1 MWDGFIG
8 KHIRRSDRNILLTN
22 LGLLLIP
29 LTICLMNQRYWYN
42 FFLGPFPVEQQ
53 TLFSIKNPDTEG
65 KYFLSIEGEKS
76 VQTGLQE
83 ITKRVK
89 KGTSQV
95 VSSEVSANYLALKL
109 GQKILIVKADGN
121 NANTTKFQGAL
132 VNIPE
137 DIQNKLIGK
146 LEAENP
152 SLKEVFL
159 PFMLRD
165 DNFRFG
171 GYFGLAIGL
180 PCLILG
186 VWNLQNVFRRWNSPE
201 QHPIGK
207 KLAKFGDSPE
217 QFAAQINSEVQ
228 PGIPNYSLGSLL
240 ITPSWLFRK
249 KSFGLDI
256 MKLDQV
262 VWVYQKVTQHK
273 RNGVHAGTTYTAV
286 VSDRQGVSIEIPANQ
301 QRVEQVIQ
309 EIINRTPWVIA
320 GFSEELKKLWQS
332 DRQKIFEFVDQRRQQ
347 PY

>member
-8 KHIRRSDRNILLTN
+8 KQIQRSDRNILLTN

-29 LTICLMNQRYWYN
+29 LTIGLMNQRYWYN
-42 FFLGPFPVEQQ
+42 FFFGPFPVEQQ
-53 TLFSIKNPDTEG
+53 TLFAIKNPDTEG

-76 VQTGLQE
+76 VPTGLQE
-83 ITKRVK
+83 ITKRVR
-89 KGTSQV
+89 KGSGQV
-95 VSSEVSANYLALKL
+95 VSTEVSANYLALKL
-109 GQKILIVKADGN
+109 GQKILIVKADGK

-132 VNIPE
+132 VNIP
-137 DIQNKLIGK
+137 DNIQNELIGK

-152 SLKEVFL
+152 SLKGVLL
-159 PFMLRD
+159 PFMLQD

-201 QHPIGK
+201 RHPIGK
-207 KLAKFGDSPE
+207 SLARLGDSPE
-217 QFAAQINSEVQ
+217 RFAAQINSEVQ
-228 PGIPNYSLGSLL
+228 SETQNFSLGSLL

-256 MKLDQV
+256 MKLDKV

-273 RNGVHAGTTYTAV
+273 RNGVHTGTTYTAV
-286 VSDRQGVSIEIPANQ
+286 ITDRQGVSIEIPANQ

-309 EIINRTPWVIA
+309 EILNRAPWVIA

-332 DRQKIFEFVDQRRQQ
+332 DRQKIFEVVDQRRQQ
-347 PY
+347 LY